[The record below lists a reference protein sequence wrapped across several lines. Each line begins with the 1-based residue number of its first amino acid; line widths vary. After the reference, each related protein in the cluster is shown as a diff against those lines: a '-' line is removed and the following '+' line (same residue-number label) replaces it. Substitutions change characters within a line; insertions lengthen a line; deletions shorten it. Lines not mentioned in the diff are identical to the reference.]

1 MENKLVT
8 SLDLVYKDDSKT
20 SVTSKTTDSSQFVS
34 QWNSDA
40 EL

>member
-1 MENKLVT
+1 MENELVT
-8 SLDLVYKDDSKT
+8 SLDYKDDSKT

-40 EL
+40 KL